1 MTTDTRPTIRKGAV
15 EVLFDILKDHGELF
29 SQSFWTNIFG
39 SVIYPLFNS
48 EICTPNGQSDST
60 EDDSWNF
67 ETKTVALKCLVDLYV
82 TFFDVMRPELTRV
95 TSVVTSFIR
104 SAYRQSAS
112 TGMSVFQRLTEG
124 LASKLSKDEWKEILL
139 CFKES
144 AAHTLVVFDKIVKM
158 MQNIEIPERNES
170 YSEAEKYSDPDIYNE
185 DEEEANMETSS
196 YAIVKM
202 KNHMSLQLLIV
213 QVLQILCQFNLMLIA
228 LYIMSFFVNFVQYSA
243 LLCTPK

>member
-1 MTTDTRPTIRKGAV
+1 LFEFSSFSGLARLTADTRPTIRKGAV
-15 EVLFDILKDHGELF
+15 EVLFDILKDHGQLF
-29 SQSFWTNIFG
+29 SQSFWTNIFE
-39 SVIYPLFNS
+39 SVIYPLFNG
-48 EICTPNGQSDST
+48 EISTPNGQSNST
-60 EDDSWNF
+60 EDNSWNF
-67 ETKTVALKCLVDLYV
+67 ETKTVAVKCLVDLYV

-104 SAYRQSAS
+104 SPYRQSAS

-144 AAHTLVVFDKIVKM
+144 AAETFVVFEKIVKM
-158 MQNIEIPERNES
+158 MQDIQIPEKNES
-170 YSEAEKYSDPDIYNE
+170 YSEAEQYSEHDIYNE
-185 DEEEANMETSS
+185 DEEEANMETAS

-213 QVLQILCQFNLMLIA
+213 QVLQTFFLLNLVLVPFIEC
-228 LYIMSFFVNFVQYSA
+228 LDV
-243 LLCTPK
+243 